1 MKISILDS
9 GSGNI
14 RAIKNALN
22 FINLDCKFAI
32 NKTEIS
38 NSNSIII
45 PGVGSFYQ
53 TIQNLKKKK
62 IYDELVKHIF
72 IKKKPVLGICMGMQL
87 LFSSGS
93 EGKEVNGFDVFKG
106 NVDSINNTCNSEL
119 THNVGWQNIKIIK
132 KNLLFKGIPDNE
144 NFYFAHK
151 YTPYNFNKLNV
162 TATYK
167 NNGKK
172 MIAAINKKN
181 AYGVQFHPEKS
192 GKFGLKVL
200 KNFSEI

>member
-62 IYDELVKHIF
+62 
-72 IKKKPVLGICMGMQL
+72 
-87 LFSSGS
+87 
-93 EGKEVNGFDVFKG
+93 
-106 NVDSINNTCNSEL
+106 
-119 THNVGWQNIKIIK
+119 
-132 KNLLFKGIPDNE
+132 NL
-144 NFYFAHK
+144 
-151 YTPYNFNKLNV
+151 
-162 TATYK
+162 
-167 NNGKK
+167 
-172 MIAAINKKN
+172 
-181 AYGVQFHPEKS
+181 
-192 GKFGLKVL
+192 
-200 KNFSEI
+200 

>member
-45 PGVGSFYQ
+45 PGVGSSYQ

-93 EGKEVNGFDVFKG
+93 EGKEVNGFDLFKG

-162 TATYK
+162 IATYK
-167 NNGKK
+167 NYGKK